1 MTITTNSDEVPDTII
16 QSQNYLSSYFVTLT
30 SDQQIEGTKTF
41 DTVNV
46 SIMNVSIINVSTMD
60 VPQIISSSLDIST
73 NTITLNKKR
82 IDALE
87 IIFGSS
93 TINSDLTEGTINF
106 NKTFHLEPC
115 VTISQYSTSRIVP
128 ICITD
133 INVSNFK
140 WASASSN
147 VGKITW
153 SAGIITEPEL
163 CYCECPCE

>member
-1 MTITTNSDEVPDTII
+1 MTITTNTEGDNNIE
-16 QSQNYLSSYFVTLT
+16 SQIYFSQHFVTLT

-41 DTVNV
+41 DNVNV
-46 SIMNVSIINVSTMD
+46 SIMNVSIMN

-73 NTITLNKKR
+73 NTITLNKR
-82 IDALE
+82 PIDALE

-93 TINSDLTEGTINF
+93 TINPDSTEGTINF
-106 NKTFHLEPC
+106 NKTFNLEPC

-140 WASASSN
+140 WSSASSN

-153 SAGIITEPEL
+153 SAGIITVPEE
-163 CYCECPCE
+163 CECKCEC